1 MYRLARNRL
10 SLGCVAVGGNHVL
23 WDLSTLTQA
32 KSAGSLRLAYSVN
45 DEWAAQRL
53 INLGIDGIFTH
64 RMDLS
69 SP

>member
-1 MYRLARNRL
+1 MDRLARNRL
-10 SLGCVAVGGNHVL
+10 SLGCVAVVGNHVL
-23 WDLSTLTQA
+23 WDRSTLTHA
-32 KSAGSLRLAYSVN
+32 KSAGSRRLAYSVN

-53 INLGIDGIFTH
+53 INLGIDGILTH